1 MSSSREVRISQLK
14 AAASRKRED
23 AIARANRALVSLE
36 SRGRPINF
44 TSVSLEAAVSKD
56 FLYKNQALRRIIVS
70 KRGPGRPA
78 LSATSTSG
86 ANASAVKLTV
96 ATEALRQLRRENQ
109 ALAAENARLRGDLQA
124 LRQRYAV

>member
-1 MSSSREVRISQLK
+1 VSSNREVRISQLK

-56 FLYKNQALRRIIVS
+56 FLYKNQALRRIIVL

-78 LSATSTSG
+78 LSAIRSSG

-124 LRQRYAV
+124 LRQRYAI